1 MLEGLREGD
10 DCELAAFVVVAKADG
25 SSNRLA
31 VLVGEGVLVVLLG
44 EGMAAARVMLSRR
57 SWRTALRCLRW
68 SLSRRVTLDAVRS
81 RICTRGGVEVEREG
95 LRMARRRE
103 AGTGPR
109 LEERVDMVM
118 EMRGRCGAHTIGQV
132 CSRSQSLKIARFLV
146 FGCLANVDSV
156 DN

>member
-81 RICTRGGVEVEREG
+81 
-95 LRMARRRE
+95 
-103 AGTGPR
+103 
-109 LEERVDMVM
+109 
-118 EMRGRCGAHTIGQV
+118 
-132 CSRSQSLKIARFLV
+132 
-146 FGCLANVDSV
+146 
-156 DN
+156 